1 MVLKSHWGKIVVSYR
16 KLKNSCNTNPLLK
29 VNLWYPRVHSTLK
42 SGQHDFLKSNFQPYK
57 GSRRVL
63 KPHLLPCFVN
73 FELITEPFVSQTPV
87 SASHLA
93 LINLSLKN
101 LMKNAETHFACGN
114 ALKHKLLR
122 SWGGTGSPGQAGEA
136 CHCSSEPTHCW
147 AWLQVLGNTEKTT
160 GLPHS
165 PLSLRVLCLWDKST
179 IASAPQDFKLSMP

>member
-1 MVLKSHWGKIVVSYR
+1 MCPSFLGFSFSASAGSSSRSFHKCSQCTIAGVVLKSHWGKIVVSYR

-122 SWGGTGSPGQAGEA
+122 S
-136 CHCSSEPTHCW
+136 
-147 AWLQVLGNTEKTT
+147 
-160 GLPHS
+160 
-165 PLSLRVLCLWDKST
+165 
-179 IASAPQDFKLSMP
+179 